1 MSTSKIDLIVKRVQK
16 ELNDSEQQEL
26 DDLMNTDST
35 FKKDN
40 ELADNLISHL
50 KDDQAHDFKEKL
62 QIVQS
67 DYFKNKNM
75 KTKIIP
81 FKHFWQYAASIA
93 SIVIIAFASMY
104 FLNQNQS
111 SEQLFD
117 QYYNLDDVYLNT
129 RSGSAST
136 TDILEK
142 GLLLFEKDEYQ
153 KSIDYFEQLPNS
165 ITALYYSGVAHM
177 ELEEYEVA
185 IFKFDQV
192 INDYLNVFYD
202 QASWYRGLCMLKQE
216 KRKEAHIIFKTISK
230 SNSYY
235 SQQAKELSNSL
246 K

>member
-1 MSTSKIDLIVKRVQK
+1 MRTSKIDLIVKRIQK
-16 ELNDSEQQEL
+16 ELNDLEQQEL
-26 DDLMNTDST
+26 DNLIDSDPD

-40 ELADNLISHL
+40 ALADDLISHL
-50 KDDQAHDFKEKL
+50 ADDQTHNFKTKL
-62 QIVQS
+62 QNVQS

-75 KTKIIP
+75 KTNIIP
-81 FKHFWQYAASIA
+81 FKHFWQYAVSIA

-104 FLNQNQS
+104 LLNQNQT
-111 SEQLFD
+111 SEQLFE

-129 RSGSAST
+129 RSGSTNT

-142 GLLLFEKDEYQ
+142 GLLLFEKDEYK

-165 ITALYYSGVAHM
+165 ITAIYYSGVAHM
-177 ELEEYEVA
+177 ELKEYEVA

-192 INDYLNVFYD
+192 IDDYLNVFYD
-202 QASWYRGLCMLKQE
+202 QATWYKGLCMLKQE
-216 KRKEAHIIFKTISK
+216 KRKEAHNIFKTISK

-235 SQQAKELSNSL
+235 SQQAEELSNSL